1 VSRLV
6 GESIDRWS
14 NETCE
19 PHTSSLRNDVRNDSI
34 RNENTP
40 RLTAALMWRSAS
52 FVRPSAVSSNLPHAN
67 KIGPCA
73 GFGRTSRNGAER
85 EKRVGCDGTTSCRS
99 RPTTSHSNNCLF
111 QFKSSSP
118 LMRSMATALSLCTHS
133 HALALAL
140 AHTRDPSRL
149 SVLEHIAVERRIIVR
164 RQLTHRLHDQD
175 HANKSNLCGIE
186 LALIVEQC
194 VVDRVLAKVEFLR
207 VWAARKPGACYR
219 RRGTA
224 ACQVPRA
231 GSCIGT

>member
-1 VSRLV
+1 
-6 GESIDRWS
+6 
-14 NETCE
+14 
-19 PHTSSLRNDVRNDSI
+19 
-34 RNENTP
+34 
-40 RLTAALMWRSAS
+40 MWRSAS

-118 LMRSMATALSLCTHS
+118 LMTSIATVLSLCTHS
-133 HALALAL
+133 HS
-140 AHTRDPSRL
+140 HTREI

-164 RQLTHRLHDQD
+164 CQLTHRLHDQD